1 MVKVLFS
8 RESYNLDTSNC
19 VESLNSVF
27 LNARKYSLIPMLD
40 ALGALISNIDDET
53 RIRVLELPDLVSK
66 YYWAEF
72 WALAYYRTIYLVS
85 NSSQWEVPDEIKAL
99 KIVPL
104 SKKHKNEKKMLKVSI
119 NRGKAS
125 TTMKGAK

>member
-1 MVKVLFS
+1 
-8 RESYNLDTSNC
+8 
-19 VESLNSVF
+19 
-27 LNARKYSLIPMLD
+27 MLD

-53 RIRVLELPDLVSK
+53 RRRGLELPDLVSK

-72 WALAYYRTIYLVS
+72 WTLAYYRTIYLVS
-85 NSSQWEVPDEIKAL
+85 NSSQWKVSDEIKAF

-104 SKKHKNEKKMLKVSI
+104 SKKHRNEKKMLKVSI

-125 TTMKGAK
+125 TTMKDAKQMASKAIVSMVIIWKYEYLICFYSCFVYV